1 MDYIIVGAGVAGL
14 HCALRISEA
23 FPKAKITIAELY
35 GKEGGRIDTY
45 RNKKF
50 EAQWEAGAGR
60 IHSSHHLTLDY
71 INKYKLTLY
80 PISEKTQYLQKVN
93 SGSIKEKDIWPSISQ
108 ILYESLSQLNPLLLQ
123 THTLEEILDITF
135 PVQGKKQEAIS
146 YFPYCSEI
154 TTLRAD
160 LALKSISKELGS
172 NSKFFVVKEGLGA
185 MIAAMKKELIKR
197 KVEFLFHHRL
207 VKIKEDNTE
216 LHFVAPDKKNI
227 TMTAKHIILTL
238 PSEALKGVQPFTS
251 LPMLKHISMRPLL
264 RTYAIFPTPAWF
276 KDMERTITD
285 SPLRH
290 IIPINP
296 QKGSIMI
303 SYTDGKDTTHWS
315 NILEKNGE
323 MALSASIMKE
333 TRDLLNVN
341 IPNPLFFK
349 AHCWKNGCS
358 YWLPGLYSPEEE
370 SVKLM
375 KPLPLRFPNVYL
387 CGESYSMHQA
397 WIEGALQHAE
407 DMLKKYLIN

>member
-1 MDYIIVGAGVAGL
+1 MDYIIVGAGIAGL

-60 IHSSHHLTLDY
+60 IHSSHRLTLDY
-71 INKYKLTLY
+71 IRKYGLTLY
-80 PISEKTQYLQKVN
+80 PISEKTQYISD
-93 SGSIKEKDIWPSISQ
+93 SGNASKDLWPSISQ
-108 ILYESLSQLNPLLLQ
+108 ILYESLSQMNPLLLQ

-135 PVQGKKQEAIS
+135 PSQKHKAALS
-146 YFPYCSEI
+146 YFPYCSEM

-185 MIAAMKKELIKR
+185 MIAAMKKELVKR

-207 VKIKEDNTE
+207 IAVKGDQSD

-227 TMTAKHIILTL
+227 TLTAKHIILTL
-238 PSEALKGVQPFTS
+238 PSEALKGVQPFPS

-276 KDMERTITD
+276 KDMPRTITD

-303 SYTDGKDTTHWS
+303 SYTDGKDTAHWS

-333 TRDLLNVN
+333 TRDLLKVN

-370 SVKLM
+370 SAKLM
-375 KPLPLRFPNVYL
+375 RPLPLRFPNVYL

>member
-1 MDYIIVGAGVAGL
+1 MDYLIVGAGVAGL

-23 FPKAKITIAELY
+23 FPKAKIVIAELY

-60 IHSSHHLTLDY
+60 VHSSHHLTLDY
-71 INKYKLTLY
+71 IHKYKLTLY
-80 PISEKTQYLQKVN
+80 PISEKTQYISEFKGNAEADL
-93 SGSIKEKDIWPSISQ
+93 WPSISQ
-108 ILYESLSQLNPLLLQ
+108 ILYESLSTLNPLILQ
-123 THTLEEILDITF
+123 TRTLEQILDMTF
-135 PVQGKKQEAIS
+135 PSQKAALS
-146 YFPYCSEI
+146 YFPYCSEM

-160 LALKSISKELGS
+160 LALKSIKTELGS

-185 MIAAMKKELIKR
+185 MIAAMKKELVKR
-197 KVEFLFHHRL
+197 KVEFLFRHRL
-207 VKIKEDNTE
+207 VQIKEPNT
-216 LHFVAPDKKNI
+216 LYFVAPDKKNI
-227 TMTAKHIILTL
+227 TMTAKNIILTL
-238 PSEALKGVQPFTS
+238 PSEALKGIQPFTS

-264 RTYAIFPTPAWF
+264 RTYAVFPTPAWF
-276 KDMERTITD
+276 KDMPRTITN

-296 QKGSIMI
+296 QKGTIMI
-303 SYTDGKDTTHWS
+303 SYTDGEDTKKWS
-315 NILEKNGE
+315 DILEKNGE
-323 MALSASIMKE
+323 MALSAGIMKE
-333 TRDLLNVN
+333 ARDLFKVN

-358 YWLPGLYSPEEE
+358 YWLPGLYSPQEE
-370 SVKLM
+370 SVRLM
-375 KPLPLRFPNVYL
+375 KPLPLRFPDVYL

>member
-1 MDYIIVGAGVAGL
+1 MAGL

-71 INKYKLTLY
+71 IRKYGLTLY
-80 PISEKTQYLQKVN
+80 PISEKTQYISDSCN
-93 SGSIKEKDIWPSISQ
+93 TSKDLWPSISQ

-123 THTLEEILDITF
+123 THTLEEILDMTF
-135 PVQGKKQEAIS
+135 PMQKAALS
-146 YFPYCSEI
+146 YFPYCSEM

-185 MIAAMKKELIKR
+185 MIAAMKKELVKR

-207 VKIKEDNTE
+207 IAVKGGQSE
-216 LHFVAPDKKNI
+216 LHFIAPDKKNI
-227 TMTAKHIILTL
+227 TLTAKHIILTL

-276 KDMERTITD
+276 KDMPRTITD

-296 QKGSIMI
+296 QKGTIMI
-303 SYTDGKDTTHWS
+303 SYTDGNDTKHWS

-333 TRDLLNVN
+333 TRDLLIVN

-375 KPLPLRFPNVYL
+375 RPLPLRFPNVYL

>member
-1 MDYIIVGAGVAGL
+1 MDYIIVGAGIAGL

-60 IHSSHHLTLDY
+60 IHSSHRLTLDY
-71 INKYKLTLY
+71 IRKYGLTLY
-80 PISEKTQYLQKVN
+80 PISEKTQYISD
-93 SGSIKEKDIWPSISQ
+93 SGNTSKDLWPSISQ
-108 ILYESLSQLNPLLLQ
+108 ILYESLSQMNPLLLQ
-123 THTLEEILDITF
+123 THTLEEILDMTF
-135 PVQGKKQEAIS
+135 PSQKHKAALS
-146 YFPYCSEI
+146 YFPYCSEM

-185 MIAAMKKELIKR
+185 MIAAMKKELVKR

-207 VKIKEDNTE
+207 IAVKGDQSE

-227 TMTAKHIILTL
+227 TLTAKHVILTL
-238 PSEALKGVQPFTS
+238 PSEALKGVQPFPS

-276 KDMERTITD
+276 KDMPRTITD

-303 SYTDGKDTTHWS
+303 SYTDGKDTAHWS

-333 TRDLLNVN
+333 TRDLLKVN

-375 KPLPLRFPNVYL
+375 RPLPLRFPNVYL